1 MHCTKDQ
8 SRHSDSSFGLHLHHL
23 LFWLSVVTFIGS
35 SATLNSWDVLK
46 QMQGEIGASGV
57 CVSPWMNAGQ
67 VSNAS

>member
-1 MHCTKDQ
+1 MHCTEDQ
-8 SRHSDSSFGLHLHHL
+8 SRHSDSALVYMFLVHF
-23 LFWLSVVTFIGS
+23 FWLSVVTFIGS

-46 QMQGEIGASGV
+46 QMQGKIGASGV